1 MQSKQEQFKNFG
13 SLNQNVVVPRSLLN
27 FQDHQTSLK
36 EELQIQKIFPPP
48 GKKSLAGLIGIQ
60 SNEGSAF
67 KLPTYDSSFKN
78 ATLYQAKTS

>member
-13 SLNQNVVVPRSLLN
+13 SPNQNIVVPRSLLN

-48 GKKSLAGLIGIQ
+48 GKKSLAGIQ